1 MKKKT
6 TIREPE
12 KQSAKKI
19 REQVFLAHKRG
30 YYLEASWMLSAL
42 FDRKIRRLIY
52 KLEGSHRKVGI
63 TFEQAIKRIKYLHLS
78 GNQHGFTETF
88 SIELI
93 DRLRKWK
100 NQRNLILK
108 DMIDV
113 HVSQARMERLAKEGM
128 QLLQAWNKAVKSFK
142 KADRSKSA
150 TLTASG
156 AGKEI

>member
-19 REQVFLAHKRG
+19 REQVVLAMNRG
-30 YYLEASWMLSAL
+30 YYLEASWMLSML
-42 FDRKIRRLIY
+42 FDRKVRRLIH

-78 GNQHGFTETF
+78 GNQRGFTESF
-88 SIELI
+88 SVELI

-108 DMIDV
+108 DMLDV
-113 HVSQARMERLAKEGM
+113 HVSRARIERLAKEGM
-128 QLLQAWNKAVKSFK
+128 QLSQAWSKAVKSFK
-142 KADRSKSA
+142 KAERSKSVA
-150 TLTASG
+150 PTESG
-156 AGKEI
+156 TGR